1 MFFSTLAAM
10 PLCHP
15 AYSRARFAVV
25 RCGCL
30 CLMQTIRG
38 SLNPLLFQL
47 FIGVTLCRFLVRVKR
62 DFMVSSGSHCA
73 GPSNHFSLGSKSILK
88 KGFLSFSPAVDRGSG
103 QFLTVKPFLGL
114 LQDHILGCEGTVY
127 LPTPGCQCCTGS
139 SVFAI
144 GIKLLSDHRGGLDFG
159 IPFCFLL
166 RWCSLLFDFI
176 IANSRL
182 CFY

>member
-73 GPSNHFSLGSKSILK
+73 GPFNPFSLGSKSILK
-88 KGFLSFSPAVDRGSG
+88 GFLSFSPAVCRGSG
-103 QFLTVKPFLGL
+103 QFLRYIPSLVSYRITSWGVRVPFICRPRAANAARV
-114 LQDHILGCEGTVY
+114 LQS
-127 LPTPGCQCCTGS
+127 LPSGS
-139 SVFAI
+139 SSFPTTEGVWISA
-144 GIKLLSDHRGGLDFG
+144 S
-159 IPFCFLL
+159 PSAFCFGGVLFCLILL
-166 RWCSLLFDFI
+166 
-176 IANSRL
+176 
-182 CFY
+182 

>member
-15 AYSRARFAVV
+15 AYPCARSAIV
-25 RCGCL
+25 RCGCV
-30 CLMQTIRG
+30 CLVQTIRG

-62 DFMVSSGSHCA
+62 DFMVASGSLCA

-88 KGFLSFSPAVDRGSG
+88 GFLSFSPAVGRGSG
-103 QFLTVKPFLGL
+103 QFLAVKPFLGL

-139 SVFAI
+139 SIFAI

>member
-15 AYSRARFAVV
+15 AYPCARSAVV
-25 RCGCL
+25 RCGCV
-30 CLMQTIRG
+30 CLVQTIRG

-62 DFMVSSGSHCA
+62 DFMVASGSLCA

-88 KGFLSFSPAVDRGSG
+88 GFLSFSPAVGRGSG

-127 LPTPGCQCCTGS
+127 LPTPGSLPSGS
-139 SVFAI
+139 SSFPTTEGVWISA
-144 GIKLLSDHRGGLDFG
+144 S
-159 IPFCFLL
+159 PSAFCFGGVLFCLILL
-166 RWCSLLFDFI
+166 
-176 IANSRL
+176 
-182 CFY
+182 

>member
-15 AYSRARFAVV
+15 AYPCARSAIV
-25 RCGCL
+25 RCGCV
-30 CLMQTIRG
+30 CLVQTIRG

-62 DFMVSSGSHCA
+62 DFMVASGCLCA

-88 KGFLSFSPAVDRGSG
+88 GFLSFSPAVGRGPG

-114 LQDHILGCEGTVY
+114 LQDHILRCEGTVY

-139 SVFAI
+139 SIFAI

>member
-15 AYSRARFAVV
+15 AYPCARSAVV
-25 RCGCL
+25 RCGCV
-30 CLMQTIRG
+30 CLVQTIRG

-62 DFMVSSGSHCA
+62 DFMVASGSLCA

-88 KGFLSFSPAVDRGSG
+88 GFLSFSPAVGRGSG

-114 LQDHILGCEGTVY
+114 LQDHILGCEGY
-127 LPTPGCQCCTGS
+127 RLSADPGLPMLHGFFSLC
-139 SVFAI
+139 
-144 GIKLLSDHRGGLDFG
+144 HRDQAPFRPPRGFG
-159 IPFCFLL
+159 FRHPL
-166 RWCSLLFDFI
+166 LLFASVVF
-176 IANSRL
+176 S
-182 CFY
+182 FV